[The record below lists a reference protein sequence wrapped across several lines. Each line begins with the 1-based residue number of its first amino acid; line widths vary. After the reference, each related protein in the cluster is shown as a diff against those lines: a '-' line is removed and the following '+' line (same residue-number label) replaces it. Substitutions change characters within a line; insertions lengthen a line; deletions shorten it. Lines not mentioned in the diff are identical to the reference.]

1 MAVLMSQSLSIC
13 DCSLGSS
20 KHTVTE
26 LCKASYLIKSSGNA
40 TWSRAVY
47 TALHLKSVASR
58 HHQRVSPLMTVT
70 CIYLYVVTE
79 NLINPKN
86 RERYQEFIL
95 FSLTVQINKWRK
107 HCLWWP
113 SVKKMSWEPSQRILI
128 SALFCFVFLTS
139 PSSTKGESGTFMLIP
154 SLNFVIHEYF
164 GWIGGK
170 FISLY

>member
-1 MAVLMSQSLSIC
+1 MQSLLLDKVFWKCYLVES
-13 DCSLGSS
+13 SL
-20 KHTVTE
+20 H
-26 LCKASYLIKSSGNA
+26 
-40 TWSRAVY
+40 
-47 TALHLKSVASR
+47 TALHLVSVASR

-95 FSLTVQINKWRK
+95 FSLSVQINKWRK

-113 SVKKMSWEPSQRILI
+113 SVKKMSWEPSQSILV

-154 SLNFVIHEYF
+154 SLNFVIQEYF
-164 GWIGGK
+164 GWIGRK
-170 FISLY
+170 FILLY